1 MKRSPSRG
9 IAPLVNYRFGW
20 RLRQLRF
27 CVTQRSASRLKRTAD
42 VGSLDFKPPRRIS
55 GGAAFCSLVSVRSRI
70 PIILLAVLCACET
83 RTEPKKSEVIIPAA
97 RGSVSWLDSEDSSTW
112 TESDR
117 PFLLFLHAE
126 RSPWSRLMIQD
137 VFTDQEV
144 AWEIGRITRPVWV
157 DADLRPDLVDRFGLG
172 SIPGLAVLTRDLTWI
187 TGSGFMGREDVVD
200 LLRRIR
206 ILHDIPERR
215 TGLERERAKLLRR
228 RPIPSGAWAKTAT
241 RSSILSRLSEA
252 VDAADHPSIEAR
264 LWLVERGASDGGA
277 WADAIRN
284 GMEAADGPIVD
295 GGLDDLGIERDPTVS
310 LARNAGILY
319 GLAGIAAHNQS
330 EELASVAGQL
340 YLAVTERLY
349 DEASGLFLAGDV
361 SSADSRGTTYRVDLR
376 TPTAENA
383 LMVSAICLLGT
394 VRPNKEARVVGLA
407 VLDRLIASRLVNDTV
422 VRVDSI
428 RSAPQIADA
437 AHLARACLDAASAFG
452 DDRYRQTAQ
461 EIVSRLTASLDWTD
475 AAANPWEGFHPIGAD
490 DLYGSGIGVIGQ
502 VLVRLRDA
510 GGEETTGKLADQICR
525 EAVVR
530 EPERL
535 GRLGSVGRALDGLG
549 KE

>member
-1 MKRSPSRG
+1 MG
-9 IAPLVNYRFGW
+9 
-20 RLRQLRF
+20 
-27 CVTQRSASRLKRTAD
+27 
-42 VGSLDFKPPRRIS
+42 
-55 GGAAFCSLVSVRSRI
+55 SRI
-70 PIILLAVLCACET
+70 PIILLVVLCACEA
-83 RTEPKKSEVIIPAA
+83 RTEPKKREAISPAD

-144 AWEIGRITRPVWV
+144 AREIGRITRPVWI

-172 SIPGLAVLTRDLTWI
+172 SIPGLGVLTRDLTWI

-215 TGLERERAKLLRR
+215 TDLERARARLLRR
-228 RPIPSGAWAKTAT
+228 RPIPSGAWARTAT
-241 RSSILSRLSEA
+241 RSDILSRLSGA

-264 LWLVERGASDGGA
+264 LWSVERGASDGGA
-277 WADAIRN
+277 WAEAIRK
-284 GMEAADGPIVD
+284 GMDAADGPIVD
-295 GGLDDLGIERDPTVS
+295 GGLDDLAAERDPTVS

-319 GLAGIAAHNQS
+319 GLAGIAANRQS
-330 EELASVAGQL
+330 EELASVAAQL
-340 YLAVTERLY
+340 YLRVTERLY

-361 SSADSRGTTYRVDLR
+361 STADSSGTAYKVDLR

-383 LMVSAICLLGT
+383 LMVSAICLLET
-394 VRPNKEARVVGLA
+394 VRPIEDSRVVGLG
-407 VLDRLIASRLVNDTV
+407 VLDRLIAIRLVDDTV

-437 AHLARACLDAASAFG
+437 AHLARACIDAAAAFG
-452 DDRYRQTAQ
+452 DDRYRQTARSIIDRAT
-461 EIVSRLTASLDWTD
+461 ESLVRTE
-475 AAANPWEGFHPIGAD
+475 AGVNPWEGFHPIGAD
-490 DLYGSGIGVIGQ
+490 NLYGSGVGVMGQ
-502 VLVRLRDA
+502 VLLRLRVDDSDESTEA
-510 GGEETTGKLADQICR
+510 LVDQVCR
-525 EAVVR
+525 EAVAR

-535 GRLGSVGRALDGLG
+535 ARLGAVGRSLDSFGR
-549 KE
+549 E